1 MNIKDRICISLLE
14 LFHAIVVG
22 RDKTFVVSE
31 MTLGRR
37 GAGGLFP
44 FTESFDEFFHFN
56 TWFKGF
62 NFTVGMG

>member
-22 RDKTFVVSE
+22 RYKTLVMPE
-31 MTLGRR
+31 MTLGR
-37 GAGGLFP
+37 GDAGGFLP
-44 FTESFDEFFHFN
+44 FSKTFDEFFHFN
-56 TWFKGF
+56 TWLKGF